1 MTTKELINKI
11 VEKTGMTKT
20 QVEQLM
26 TATTKVITS
35 ALQNDHTVQLQN
47 FGTLEP
53 KERRSRQVTNPKT
66 GAKSVTRAKRIVSF
80 RANNKLKTIV
90 K

>member
-1 MTTKELINKI
+1 MTTKELINNI
-11 VEKTGMTKT
+11 AEKTGMTKK

-26 TATTKVITS
+26 NVTTKVINST
-35 ALQNDHTVQLQN
+35 LQEDHSVQLQN

-53 KERRSRQVTNPKT
+53 KERRARQVTNPKT
-66 GAKSVTRAKRIVSF
+66 GEKSVTRAKRVVSF